1 MEEYIPCEDTVQF
14 WMNSL
19 FDTEIED
26 VKGAISNEHLWLLG
40 SDTEEG
46 IACHTQNIADLEEYL
61 TRLKYMNNNAAQ
73 HRPRIDAADRLE
85 FIGQVIDIFEDFLDE
100 KGIEIIN
107 PEKHDSDNPAIIYGS
122 DFGKLEDGLERIL
135 HAWNLL

>member
-1 MEEYIPCEDTVQF
+1 MDKYAPCEDTVQF
-14 WMNSL
+14 WMNNFL
-19 FDTEIED
+19 DTEIED
-26 VKGAISNEHLWLLG
+26 VKGAISNEHIWLMG
-40 SDTEEG
+40 SDTEEAV
-46 IACHTQNIADLEEYL
+46 ACHTQNIADLEEYL
-61 TRLKYMNNNAAQ
+61 ARLEYIKNKYCRCKTM
-73 HRPRIDAADRLE
+73 IDEADRLE

-107 PEKHDSDNPAIIYGS
+107 PEKDDSDNPAIIYGS